1 MNKAIFALI
10 VCAIIIVSLSSIALF
25 SYNNDNIKNEKLN
38 DDIQL
43 TEKLT
48 SAQNQLSENYQNA
61 QMLVNI
67 VIKNYDKNDQEIES
81 LENMLGFNIDTGN
94 EKYVF
99 VYDMG
104 TKNIVAHPNPDL
116 IGQNVFE
123 DLITVIDPVSQ
134 IHSELSS
141 DGESIMRYQWM
152 NPDTLKEEIKTSYL
166 KLHDGLVFGSG
177 YFE

>member
-10 VCAIIIVSLSSIALF
+10 VCAIIIISLSSIALF

-48 SAQNQLSENYQNA
+48 SDQDKNSENYQNA
-61 QMLVNI
+61 QMIVNV
-67 VIKNYDKNDQEIES
+67 VIEIYDKNNQEIES
-81 LENMLGFNIDTGN
+81 LDNMLGFNIN
-94 EKYVF
+94 SVNKKYVF
-99 VYDMG
+99 VYDEE

-123 DLITVIDPVSQ
+123 ELINSIDPVSQ
-134 IHSELSS
+134 IHSELSG

-177 YFE
+177 YFD